1 MKFEP
6 FDYQREAIQF
16 LLDTPR
22 AALHI
27 DVGMGKTAIALS
39 VVNELLQTFEVARV
53 LVIAPINVI
62 YNTFPDELGKWD
74 QFQWIRFVKLHGQDK
89 VELVSSTAP
98 VHLLNYEGIAWMGNT
113 LKDWSTRY
121 DMVVMDES
129 HWVKDPSTM
138 RFKWLSATTV
148 KVPRMLLMTGTPVG
162 NSLLDLWAQ
171 YFLLDRGARLGGSM
185 YQFKTSW
192 FRATGYQGY
201 TMEPLPETEE
211 HLTRLVSDI
220 TFTVK
225 RPEGSL
231 VDKTESVLPV
241 ELDEE
246 DLDNYK
252 KFERDYLLEL
262 DEQDEP
268 IEAFNAATLANKLRQ
283 YANGFVYGEDET
295 GARIVVSIHDRKIER
310 LMELLDAAE
319 DPVMVVCT
327 FVEDF
332 RMIRK
337 ALGYGVPSIFGET
350 TKAMTRKHIKNW
362 NAGRYPVMLIHPRSV
377 GVGVN
382 LQHGGCRQVWL
393 SPDWSYLSKT
403 QAVGRIWR
411 TGQEKPV
418 TIEIMVAEG
427 TIDEMIMEALEEKEN
442 TAKQFA
448 RRLRRYVKKRKR
460 CLV

>member
-1 MKFEP
+1 M
-6 FDYQREAIQF
+6 
-16 LLDTPR
+16 
-22 AALHI
+22 
-27 DVGMGKTAIALS
+27 
-39 VVNELLQTFEVARV
+39 
-53 LVIAPINVI
+53 
-62 YNTFPDELGKWD
+62 
-74 QFQWIRFVKLHGQDK
+74 
-89 VELVSSTAP
+89 
-98 VHLLNYEGIAWMGNT
+98 
-113 LKDWSTRY
+113 
-121 DMVVMDES
+121 
-129 HWVKDPSTM
+129 
-138 RFKWLSATTV
+138 
-148 KVPRMLLMTGTPVG
+148 
-162 NSLLDLWAQ
+162 
-171 YFLLDRGARLGGSM
+171 
-185 YQFKTSW
+185 
-192 FRATGYQGY
+192 
-201 TMEPLPETEE
+201 
-211 HLTRLVSDI
+211 
-220 TFTVK
+220 
-225 RPEGSL
+225 
-231 VDKTESVLPV
+231 
-241 ELDEE
+241 
-246 DLDNYK
+246 
-252 KFERDYLLEL
+252 
-262 DEQDEP
+262 
-268 IEAFNAATLANKLRQ
+268 
-283 YANGFVYGEDET
+283 
-295 GARIVVSIHDRKIER
+295 VSIHDRKIER